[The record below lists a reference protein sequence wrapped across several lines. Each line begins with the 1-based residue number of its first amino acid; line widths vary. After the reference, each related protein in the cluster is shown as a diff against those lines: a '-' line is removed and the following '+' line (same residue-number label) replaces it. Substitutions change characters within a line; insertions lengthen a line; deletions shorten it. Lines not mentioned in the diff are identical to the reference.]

1 MKMTLM
7 NEGLMLSEVEARAP
21 GAPRPPF
28 DFAQGERF
36 RRSVSGACRL
46 IATSASLAV
55 LATCLSGQATA
66 SPFPRCED
74 LAPGDRANSECVWD
88 VCSDQ
93 EEEAAVQETMRLG
106 YRREDVT
113 PFCSSGVV
121 LTTVRFRP
129 ITIFGDR
136 QPNDPG
142 SFSPIESTAIA
153 DTLADHP
160 AEILNTLPGVN
171 IQMNSG
177 QEHLIAIRSPVLT
190 GGAGQGSFL
199 ILENGVPTRSPA
211 FGNVNSLMEPHHEV
225 ASAIEVVR
233 GPGSAKYGSNA
244 VHGLVNAILGAPGDG
259 SFVSVS
265 YGTLGRYRTDMA
277 LDEGEHIRLGLSL
290 QHDTGWRDNTGADQQ
305 KLSVVGAYDLGPWNV
320 TPWLSVSNLNQESAG
335 FLGGTDSYKDS
346 DLVTTNP
353 NPEAYRDA
361 WSARIGARAE
371 RDLGPGTLVLAPYAH
386 SQAMIFSQ
394 HFLPNG
400 GVEKNGHTGGG
411 LMARYGWQASN
422 ALALRIGADV
432 DVASGYLKEAQS
444 RSTFG
449 FNPANDQFPQ
459 GVHYDYTV
467 DTTAL
472 ALWGE
477 AEFAL
482 GNNVSLLAGLR
493 GETHDYDYATD
504 APVGINGRFNV
515 TADRS
520 DSFDLLT
527 PKLGLIWSP
536 GEVSYYVNYA
546 RGERAPQA
554 SDLYRLQSLQVA
566 GEVDTET
573 LDSVEIGA
581 RGSVANGRLVFD
593 VAAYWMDKENFFFRD
608 SDGLNVPD
616 GSTRH
621 LGVEAAA
628 AFDITD
634 TLVLKG
640 NASWSD
646 QTYTFDRIVG
656 SGTETIRDGNAIDTA
671 PEWLADATLDWQ
683 ATEALGLSLSVEH
696 VGEYYTDPANT
707 TTYPGH
713 TVFSARGSYAFGEGM
728 EAFLIVRNLTDEAYA
743 DRADLAFGNDRYF
756 PGEPLNATLGVRK
769 KF

>member
-7 NEGLMLSEVEARAP
+7 NEGLMLSEVESQAP

-36 RRSVSGACRL
+36 RGAVSGACRL
-46 IATSASLAV
+46 VVTSASLVV
-55 LATCLSGQATA
+55 LMACLSGQAAAQLTDEEIAALPLCA
-66 SPFPRCED
+66 SDKVDNVCRDDAGNVSIIISHVRKLSPVEVW
-74 LAPGDRANSECVWD
+74 GDRGKS
-88 VCSDQ
+88 
-93 EEEAAVQETMRLG
+93 
-106 YRREDVT
+106 
-113 PFCSSGVV
+113 
-121 LTTVRFRP
+121 
-129 ITIFGDR
+129 
-136 QPNDPG
+136 DPG
-142 SFSPIESTAIA
+142 SYAAVLSDEIAAI
-153 DTLADHP
+153 DADHP

-244 VHGLVNAILGAPGDG
+244 VHGLVNVILGQPGDG
-259 SFVSVS
+259 SFASAS

-277 LDEGEHIRLGLSL
+277 LDEGEHVRLGLSL

-305 KLSVVGAYDLGPWNV
+305 KLSVVGAYDFGPWSV
-320 TPWLSVSNLNQESAG
+320 TPWLSASNLNQESAG

-371 RDLGPGTLVLAPYAH
+371 RTLGPGTLVLTPYAH
-386 SQAMIFSQ
+386 SQSMIFSQ

-411 LMARYGWQASN
+411 MMARYGWQASET
-422 ALALRIGADV
+422 LALRIGADV
-432 DVASGYLKEAQS
+432 DVASGYLKEIQPDP
-444 RSTFG
+444 FG
-449 FNPANDQFPQ
+449 FFPGDARFPQ

-467 DTTAL
+467 DTTVL

-477 AEFAL
+477 AEFVL
-482 GNNVSLLAGLR
+482 GNNVSVLAGLR
-493 GETHDYDYATD
+493 GETHDYDYSTD

-520 DSFDLLT
+520 DSFDLVT

-554 SDLYRLQSLQVA
+554 SDLYRLQDKQVA

-621 LGVEAAA
+621 QGVEAAA
-628 AFDITD
+628 AFEITD

-671 PEWLADATLDWQ
+671 PEWLADASLDWQ

-713 TVFSARGSYAFGEGM
+713 TVLSARGSYQFAEGM

-769 KF
+769 RF

>member
-1 MKMTLM
+1 M
-7 NEGLMLSEVEARAP
+7 P
-21 GAPRPPF
+21 H
-28 DFAQGERF
+28 
-36 RRSVSGACRL
+36 RL
-46 IATSASLAV
+46 IATSASLFVIAS
-55 LATCLSGQATA
+55 CLVGQATA
-66 SPFPRCED
+66 QLTDKEIEALPLCATDKVDNVCRDETGNVSVLIFPERTLSPV
-74 LAPGDRANSECVWD
+74 AVWGDRT
-88 VCSDQ
+88 
-93 EEEAAVQETMRLG
+93 ET
-106 YRREDVT
+106 
-113 PFCSSGVV
+113 
-121 LTTVRFRP
+121 
-129 ITIFGDR
+129 
-136 QPNDPG
+136 DPG
-142 SFSPIESTAIA
+142 SYAALDETQIA

-171 IQMNSG
+171 IQKNSG
-177 QEHLIAIRSPVLT
+177 QEHLIAIRSPVLS

-244 VHGLVNAILGAPGDG
+244 VHGLINVIPGKPGDG
-259 SFVSVS
+259 SVASAS

-277 LDEGEHIRLGLSL
+277 LDEGKHVRLGLSL

-305 KLSVVGAYDLGPWNV
+305 KLSAVGAYELGAWNV
-320 TPWLSVSNLNQESAG
+320 TPWLSASNLNQESAG
-335 FLGGTDSYKDS
+335 FVGGTDSYKDS
-346 DLVTTNP
+346 DLVTQNP

-371 RDLGPGTLVLAPYAH
+371 RPLGPGNLVLTPYAH

-394 HFLPNG
+394 HFLPYG

-411 LMARYGWQASN
+411 VMARYGWQASD

-432 DVASGYLKEAQS
+432 DVASGYLKESQA
-444 RSTFG
+444 RPTFG

-459 GVHYDYTV
+459 GVHFDYTV
-467 DTTAL
+467 DTTTF

-477 AEFAL
+477 AEWDL
-482 GNNVSLLAGLR
+482 GHDVSVLAGLR
-493 GETHDYDYATD
+493 GETHAYDYSTQ
-504 APVGINGRFNV
+504 APVGIAGRFNV

-536 GEVSYYVNYA
+536 GDISYYVNYA

-573 LDSVEIGA
+573 LDSVEVGA
-581 RGSVANGRLVFD
+581 RGSAAGGRLVFD
-593 VAAYWMDKENFFFRD
+593 VAAYWMDKKNFFFRD

-621 LGVEAAA
+621 QGVEAAA
-628 AFDITD
+628 RFDLTD

-640 NASWSD
+640 NVSWSD
-646 QTYTFDRIVG
+646 QTYSFDRIVG
-656 SGTETIRDGNAIDTA
+656 SGTETIRDGNQIDTA
-671 PEWLADATLDWQ
+671 PEWLADASLDWQ
-683 ATEALGLSLSVEH
+683 ATEAFGLSLSLEH
-696 VGEYYTDPANT
+696 VGEYYMDPANT
-707 TTYPGH
+707 ATYPGH
-713 TVFSARGSYAFGEGM
+713 TVLSARGFYEFGEGT

-743 DRADLAFGNDRYF
+743 DRGDLAFGNERYF

-769 KF
+769 RF

>member
-1 MKMTLM
+1 
-7 NEGLMLSEVEARAP
+7 MLH
-21 GAPRPPF
+21 
-28 DFAQGERF
+28 
-36 RRSVSGACRL
+36 RL
-46 IATSASLAV
+46 IATPASLVV
-55 LATCLSGQATA
+55 LATCLAGQAA
-66 SPFPRCED
+66 
-74 LAPGDRANSECVWD
+74 A
-88 VCSDQ
+88 Q
-93 EEEAAVQETMRLG
+93 EEAVSLEP
-106 YRREDVT
+106 VT
-113 PFCSSGVV
+113 VFGVR
-121 LTTVRFRP
+121 TAN
-129 ITIFGDR
+129 
-136 QPNDPG
+136 QPG
-142 SFSPIESTAIA
+142 SNAIADATMIA

-171 IQMNSG
+171 VQMNSG

-244 VHGLVNAILGAPGDG
+244 VHGLVNVILGQPGDG
-259 SFVSVS
+259 SFASAS
-265 YGTLGRYRTDMA
+265 YGTPGRYRTDMA
-277 LDEGEHIRLGLSL
+277 LDEGTHVRLGLSL

-305 KLSVVGAYDLGPWNV
+305 KLSAVGAYELGAWNV
-320 TPWLSVSNLNQESAG
+320 TPWLSASNLNQESAG
-335 FLGGTDSYKDS
+335 FVGGTDSYKDS
-346 DLVTTNP
+346 DLVTQNP

-371 RDLGPGTLVLAPYAH
+371 RPLGPGNLVLTPYAH

-394 HFLPNG
+394 HFLPYS
-400 GVEKNGHTGGG
+400 GVEKNGHMGGG
-411 LMARYGWQASN
+411 VMARYGWQASD

-432 DVASGYLKEAQS
+432 DVASGYLKESQA
-444 RSTFG
+444 RPTFG

-467 DTTAL
+467 DTTTF

-477 AEFAL
+477 AEWDL
-482 GNNVSLLAGLR
+482 GHDVSVLAGLR
-493 GETHDYDYATD
+493 SETHEYDYATE
-504 APVGINGRFNV
+504 APVGIAGRFNV

-536 GEVSYYVNYA
+536 GDVSYYVNYA

-573 LDSVEIGA
+573 LDSVEVGA
-581 RGSVANGRLVFD
+581 RGRAAGGRLVFD
-593 VAAYWMDKENFFFRD
+593 VAAYWMDKKNFFFRD

-621 LGVEAAA
+621 QGVEAAA
-628 AFDITD
+628 AFDLTD
-634 TLVLKG
+634 TLVVKG
-640 NASWSD
+640 NVSWSD

-656 SGTETIRDGNAIDTA
+656 SGTETIRDGNQIDTA
-671 PEWLADATLDWQ
+671 PEWLADASLDWQ

-696 VGEYYTDPANT
+696 VGEYYMDPANT
-707 TTYPGH
+707 ATYPGH
-713 TVFSARGSYAFGEGM
+713 TVLSARGSYEFGEGT

-743 DRADLAFGNDRYF
+743 DRADLAFGNERYF

-769 KF
+769 RF